1 MNPEKT
7 YLYKNEH
14 RAPAY
19 EAPMRG
25 KRTKN
30 VSESRKRAD
39 HKHVYRK
46 VILHYGGSAFAWG
59 GQCEI
64 CSRLDTTFK
73 ASACGDDLKV
83 RGTGRGGSWEDICL
97 AEMHE
102 RYPEHKLMTLVSG
115 KWREWMPPPTKRGV
129 R

>member
-1 MNPEKT
+1 MDPEKT
-7 YLYKNEH
+7 YIYKNER
-14 RAPAY
+14 RAPAE

-30 VSESRKRAD
+30 VSESRKRSD

-59 GQCEI
+59 RQCEI

-73 ASACGDDLKV
+73 ASACSEDLKV
-83 RGTGRGGSWEDICL
+83 SGSGRGGSWADICL
-97 AEMHE
+97 TEIHE
-102 RYPEHKLMTLVSG
+102 RCPGCKIMTLTSG
-115 KWREWMPPPTKRGV
+115 KWREWTPDAR
-129 R
+129 